1 MTVTAVALKVT
12 SHPAS
17 HSCPMERRVW
27 DAKSGTMCTWRAAG
41 GRCGIS
47 NSAVWVEYMI
57 VPLGLWMAIGWVAG
71 CLLTT
76 GSVVVPKWA
85 VLPVS
90 AMMDVMGGPV
100 EISRLVEETG

>member
-1 MTVTAVALKVT
+1 
-12 SHPAS
+12 
-17 HSCPMERRVW
+17 
-27 DAKSGTMCTWRAAG
+27 
-41 GRCGIS
+41 
-47 NSAVWVEYMI
+47 MI

-71 CLLTT
+71 SLLTT

-100 EISRLVEETG
+100 EISRLVDETG